1 VCFRA
6 REGGGVRE
14 APEAVDERAM
24 VLSVFQH
31 SAEGFAQRRRRERQP

>member
-1 VCFRA
+1 VKA
-6 REGGGVRE
+6 VAVRE